1 MIYYEPAEGQGLESG
16 KPGGKHPTTQRAGQT
31 RTTTMKSNELAA
43 NFSASVRSTTA
54 FLKRH
59 GCTPVKGHYGSGYHY
74 HSGFFTSPNGL
85 LWYWMT
91 GDDRIDNTI
100 LFRRAKHLKDY
111 TGGTNQWPKDGAEFD
126 GLIEWHDRNEVKPEG
141 GKGGS
146 EETDKA
152 V

>member
-1 MIYYEPAEGQGLESG
+1 
-16 KPGGKHPTTQRAGQT
+16 
-31 RTTTMKSNELAA
+31 MKANEITA
-43 NFSASVRSTTA
+43 NISASVRSTTA

-91 GDDRIDNTI
+91 GDDRNGNTI

-111 TGGTNQWPKDGAEFD
+111 TGETNQYPKDGVEFD
-126 GLIEWHDRNEVKPEG
+126 GMIEWHDRYEAKAQEVKG
-141 GKGGS
+141 GNKEPS
-146 EETDKA
+146 KA
-152 V
+152 A